1 MNFSIQPILE
11 NEDFKLIPLNG
22 NDFERLYKV
31 ASDPKVWEQHPN
43 KERYKREVFQN
54 FFKGS
59 MESKGGFLVLK
70 KNSNEVLGCTR
81 FYDFDE
87 ENRSIL
93 IGYTFYG
100 RDSWGKNV
108 NPQVKKLMLDYI
120 FQYVETVMFH
130 VGKENMRSIK
140 AMEKLG
146 ALKTGEEEIAYF
158 GELPKI
164 NVVYEIKKENWITDK
179 L

>member
-1 MNFSIQPILE
+1 
-11 NEDFKLIPLNG
+11 
-22 NDFERLYKV
+22 
-31 ASDPKVWEQHPN
+31 
-43 KERYKREVFQN
+43 
-54 FFKGS
+54 
-59 MESKGGFLVLK
+59 MESGGAFLVLN

-146 ALKTGEEEIAYF
+146 ALKIGEEEIAYF